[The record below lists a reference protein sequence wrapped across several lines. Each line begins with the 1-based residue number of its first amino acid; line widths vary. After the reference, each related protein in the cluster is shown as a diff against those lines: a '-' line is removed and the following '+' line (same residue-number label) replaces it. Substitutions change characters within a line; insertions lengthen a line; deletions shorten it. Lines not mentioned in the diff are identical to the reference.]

1 MQKLKT
7 KPTHKVK
14 PIDAGAVFESLL
26 AQEFPGK
33 EEREQFAADVQAE
46 LATVQ
51 ALAQLEEKRKVLHIP
66 KATIARRL
74 GTPAPVVSRMFNSG
88 AANPTLQ
95 TFART
100 LAAMGLQAEIRYK
113 KVPRGETPLRVVSR

>member
-1 MQKLKT
+1 M
-7 KPTHKVK
+7 KPTHKVRSV
-14 PIDAGAVFESLL
+14 DAGAAFGSLL

-51 ALAQLEEKRKVLHIP
+51 ALAHLEERRRTLRIP
-66 KATIARRL
+66 KAAIARRL

-88 AANPTLQ
+88 DANPTLQ
-95 TFART
+95 TFAKT
-100 LAAMGLQAEIRYK
+100 LAAMGLQAEIRFK
-113 KVPRGETPLRVVSR
+113 KVPRGEAPLRVVSR

>member
-1 MQKLKT
+1 MQKLKP
-7 KPTHKVK
+7 KPTHKVRS
-14 PIDAGAVFESLL
+14 IDAGAAFGSLL

-51 ALAQLEEKRKVLHIP
+51 ALAQLEEQRKALRIP

-88 AANPTLQ
+88 EANPTLQ
-95 TFART
+95 TFAKT

-113 KVPRGETPLRVVSR
+113 KVPRGAVPLRVVSR